1 MKKLMSVLLAL
12 VLVLAMVPVA
22 ASAESTELP
31 TPVDGVITLTEN
43 VELSSSYEVTGSLT
57 LDLNGFT
64 ISNSGELV
72 SNAGAL
78 AYLFRIDEGA
88 SLTLRDSSSGG
99 VGSLSVDNARGI
111 LNNGTFIMESG
122 KIEATST
129 QAVVGET
136 TDNSKWGYCVVN
148 AVTEESFANN
158 QEVVCEI
165 RGGTL
170 ESDAYGMYIQ
180 GAGVPGTGLN
190 TEGTETR
197 NDLMLVTISGDA
209 EITASMAIGTNA
221 SSGQFAGFT
230 LNIEGGTIRG
240 KNSLETDID
249 DGCALYLPAVGI
261 TNISDGTISGGQAIR
276 ICAGELNIT
285 GGQIIGTTV
294 GDNSDLIAG
303 GSGGTQGAIVVGK
316 AGGGYVGNIDINI
329 SDGAVV
335 TNTATAEGEQTKPA
349 IVVSDKNMGNE
360 TMGYNDLAITVT
372 VDGAAIN
379 GDVVK
384 VSNLTT
390 GANTQDGGNTSLTIS
405 NTTVD
410 GNVTNQ
416 SKTGL
421 TIRDTNITGNVSN
434 TSEGSTAILGNSI
447 VSGSTADSPEDDATG
462 TIFIENSQGEES
474 QTVAINETTA
484 VTYTDLAAAI
494 SAANDGDTIRLVKDF
509 TLDAPETGISSGQ
522 GAVNITKDITLDGNG
537 KTITAGE
544 HYVLNSG
551 DTRGEYHVINVMDG
565 ANVIIRDLTIDG
577 GVTGEVSSTTGSAP
591 RSGINVFTAN
601 GSENNPTTV
610 TLENVE
616 VKNCSTYGVTS
627 LGSNL
632 TVNGLTTSGNLW
644 GGINLD
650 NSTSSAIGGTFTMT
664 DGDIGEENSLYIEN
678 SKGNGDGQSASI
690 SGGTFAGSVSV
701 AKQQDGTT
709 DVNGVGLS
717 ISGGTY
723 ENNISDYLVGNLV
736 WNPVTGEVG
745 TPSTPGGGTPSEP
758 EEPTWPFTDVTEG
771 DDWFYDAVAYVYE
784 NNIMAGTDE
793 TTFAPYMEL
802 DRAMAAQLFYNLEGK
817 PTVTG
822 DSTFT
827 DVTSGHWAVDAITWA
842 AQNDIVAGIGGG
854 LYDPDSNVTREQFA
868 VMLYKYARF
877 KGYDLTAI
885 GDLTQFPDAGSIS
898 SWAETALSWANGKGL
913 INGHENGTIDP
924 KGSTIRAQAASIM
937 ANFDQNVAK

>member
-31 TPVDGVITLTEN
+31 EPVDGVITLTEN
-43 VELSSSYEVTGSLT
+43 VKLSSSYEVTGSLT
-57 LDLNGFT
+57 LELNGFT
-64 ISNSGELV
+64 ISNSADLV
-72 SNAGAL
+72 SNASAL

-88 SLTLRDSSSGG
+88 SLTLRDSSSDGG
-99 VGSLSVDNARGI
+99 GLLSVDNARGV
-111 LNNGTFIMESG
+111 LNHGTFIMESG

-129 QAVVGET
+129 QAVDGET

-384 VSNLTT
+384 VSNLTSDSVT
-390 GANTQDGGNTSLTIS
+390 SDGGNTSLTIS
-405 NTTVD
+405 NATVT
-410 GNVTNQ
+410 GNVMNQ

-421 TIRDTNITGNVSN
+421 TIRDTTINGNVSN
-434 TSEGSTAILGNSI
+434 TSEGSTAILG
-447 VSGSTADSPEDDATG
+447 DSNVTGDTDD
-462 TIFIENSQGEES
+462 TIFVENAQSGETEI
-474 QTVAINETTA
+474 VAINETTA

-701 AKQQDGTT
+701 AKKQNETADVDGV
-709 DVNGVGLS
+709 DLS

-723 ENNISDYLVGNLV
+723 GNDITEYLDENLV

-745 TPSTPGGGTPSEP
+745 TPSTPGGTPTEP

-784 NNIMAGTDE
+784 NGIMAGTDE
-793 TTFAPYMEL
+793 TTFEPTMEL

-827 DVTSGHWAVDAITWA
+827 DVTSGHWAVEAITWA
-842 AQNDIVAGIGGG
+842 AENEVVAGIGEG

-868 VMLYKYARF
+868 QMLYNYAKY
-877 KGYDLTAI
+877 KGYDLTAT
-885 GDLTQFPDAGSIS
+885 GDLTQFPDADAIS
-898 SWAETALSWANGKGL
+898 SWAETALSWANGNGL

>member
-12 VLVLAMVPVA
+12 ALVLAMVPVA

-31 TPVDGVITLTEN
+31 TPVDGVITLTED

-72 SNAGAL
+72 SNADAL

-122 KIEATST
+122 KIEATSSN
-129 QAVVGET
+129 AVVENV

-148 AVTEESFANN
+148 AVTEDSFANN
-158 QEVVCEI
+158 KEVVCEI

-190 TEGTETR
+190 ASGTETR

-230 LNIEGGTIRG
+230 LDIEGGAIHGRDNV
-240 KNSLETDID
+240 NSETD

-261 TNISDGTISGGQAIR
+261 TNISGGTISGGQAIR

-285 GGQIIGTTV
+285 SGEIVGTTE
-294 GDNSDLIAG
+294 GDDSDLIAG

-316 AGGGYVGNIDINI
+316 ASGGYVGNIDINI
-329 SDGAVV
+329 SGDAVV
-335 TNTATAEGEQTKPA
+335 TNTAKGEGTKPA
-349 IVVSDKNMGNE
+349 IVVSDKNMSDNS
-360 TMGYNDLAITVT
+360 MGYDDLAITVT
-372 VDGAAIN
+372 VDGTEGAEIS

-434 TSEGSTAILGNSI
+434 TSVGSTAILGDSKVGQINEAT
-447 VSGSTADSPEDDATG
+447 GSG
-462 TIFIENSQGEES
+462 TIFVENAQGEE
-474 QTVAINETTA
+474 TEIVAINETTA

-494 SAANDGDTIRLVKDF
+494 SAAKDGDTIRLVKNVE
-509 TLDAPETGISSGQ
+509 LSGAGKNNNE
-522 GAVNITKDITLDGNG
+522 GALTITKSIVLDGNN
-537 KTITAGE
+537 KKITAT
-544 HYVLNSG
+544 S
-551 DTRGEYHVINVMDG
+551 DTFTPAAGASESSVASMFNVEGG
-565 ANVIIRDLTIDG
+565 AQVTFKNLTIDSNN
-577 GVTGEVSSTTGSAP
+577 EAKH
-591 RSGINVFTAN
+591 GINIYTSQGTEGKTKV
-601 GSENNPTTV
+601 TV
-610 TLENVE
+610 ENV
-616 VKNCSTYGVTS
+616 TIQ
-627 LGSNL
+627 
-632 TVNGLTTSGNLW
+632 NGLGYAIVCNSSDLEVVNVTTSGNAW
-644 GGINLD
+644 GGINID
-650 NSTSSAIGGTFTMT
+650 NRASGKYSTFTME
-664 DGDIGEENSLYIEN
+664 DGTIGETNNAVYIEN
-678 SKGNGDGQSASI
+678 SLLTATSPDANSRIKASI
-690 SGGTFAGSVSV
+690 SDGIFQGPVSV
-701 AKQQDGTT
+701 AKKQNETADVDGV
-709 DVNGVGLS
+709 DLS

-723 ENNISDYLVGNLV
+723 GNDITEYLDENLV

-745 TPSTPGGGTPSEP
+745 TPSTPGGTPSEP

-771 DDWFYDAVAYVYE
+771 EDWFYDAVAYVYE
-784 NNIMAGTDE
+784 NGIMAGTGE
-793 TTFAPYMEL
+793 TVFEPTMEL

-817 PTVTG
+817 PAVTG

-877 KGYDLTAI
+877 KGYDLTAT
-885 GDLTQFPDAGSIS
+885 GDLTQFPDADAIS
-898 SWAETALSWANGKGL
+898 SWAETAMRWANGNEL

>member
-22 ASAESTELP
+22 ASAEGEILTADDLKAAVENGGEIVIGESISLTE
-31 TPVDGVITLTEN
+31 TLTIETN
-43 VELSSSYEVTGSLT
+43 VTIDLNGYTIDRGSGFTSTMIRVAEGGSLT
-57 LDLNGFT
+57 IEDLRGNGQ
-64 ISNSGELV
+64 I
-72 SNAGAL
+72 
-78 AYLFRIDEGA
+78 
-88 SLTLRDSSSGG
+88 SSST
-99 VGSLSVDNARGI
+99 GI
-111 LNNGTFIMESG
+111 AVENNGTFTLLSG
-122 KIEATST
+122 TIDANNSSNAYGVRNRVTTTSLEEN
-129 QAVVGET
+129 QAVI
-136 TDNSKWGYCVVN
+136 C
-148 AVTEESFANN
+148 
-158 QEVVCEI
+158 
-165 RGGTL
+165 
-170 ESDAYGMYIQ
+170 
-180 GAGVPGTGLN
+180 
-190 TEGTETR
+190 
-197 NDLMLVTISGDA
+197 
-209 EITASMAIGTNA
+209 
-221 SSGQFAGFT
+221 
-230 LNIEGGTIRG
+230 NIEGGTISSDVWG
-240 KNSLETDID
+240 VVFFGAGMAGQTDGNNSALNTGVTGSILNNMMKVNISGNAQISGLQALATAANNGIYAGFTVNISGNAEITGINEIE
-249 DGCALYLPAVGI
+249 GCAMYLPGYGV
-261 TNISDGTISGGQAIR
+261 TNISGGTISGGQGIR
-276 ICAGELNIT
+276 ISAGELNIT
-285 GGQIIGTTV
+285 GGTIEGTTV
-294 GDNSDLIAG
+294 SDGKDLVAG
-303 GSGGTQGAIVVGK
+303 GSTGTQGAIVVGK

-384 VSNLTT
+384 VSNLTSDSVT
-390 GANTQDGGNTSLTIS
+390 SDGGNTSLTIS
-405 NTTVD
+405 NATVT
-410 GNVTNQ
+410 GNVMNQ

-421 TIRDTNITGNVSN
+421 TIRDTTINGNVSN

-447 VSGSTADSPEDDATG
+447 VNGSTADSPEDDATG
-462 TIFIENSQGEES
+462 TIFNEKDQNDES
-474 QTVAINETTA
+474 EIVAINETTA

-601 GSENNPTTV
+601 GSENNRTTV

-650 NSTSSAIGGTFTMT
+650 NSTSSADGGTFTMT
-664 DGDIGEENSLYIEN
+664 AGNVGEENSLYIEN

-709 DVNGVGLS
+709 DVDGVDLS

-723 ENNISDYLVGNLV
+723 ENDISDYLDENLV

-758 EEPTWPFTDVTEG
+758 EEPTWPFEDVTEG
-771 DDWFYDAVAYVYE
+771 EDWFYDAVAYVYE
-784 NNIMAGTDE
+784 NGIMAGTSE
-793 TTFAPYMEL
+793 TTFEPGMLL
-802 DRAMAAQLFYNLEGK
+802 DRAMAAQLFYNLEGQ
-817 PTVTG
+817 PAVTG

-877 KGYDLTAI
+877 KGYDLTAT

>member
-43 VELSSSYEVTGSLT
+43 VEMSSSYEVTGSLT

-78 AYLFRIDEGA
+78 AYLFHIDEGA

-148 AVTEESFANN
+148 AVTKDSFANN
-158 QEVVCEI
+158 KEVVCEI

-190 TEGTETR
+190 ISGTETR

-230 LNIEGGTIRG
+230 LDIEGGTIHGRDNV
-240 KNSLETDID
+240 NSETD

-261 TNISDGTISGGQAIR
+261 SNISGGTISGGQAIR

-316 AGGGYVGNIDINI
+316 ASSGYVGNVNVHI
-329 SDGAVV
+329 SGDAVV
-335 TNTATAEGEQTKPA
+335 TNTAKGEGTKPA
-349 IVVSDKNMGNE
+349 IVVSDKNMSDNS
-360 TMGYNDLAITVT
+360 MRYDDLAITVT
-372 VDGAAIN
+372 VDGTEGAEIS

-390 GANTQDGGNTSLTIS
+390 STTTQDGGNTSLTIS

-434 TSEGSTAILGNSI
+434 TSEGSTAILGDSKVEQINEAT
-447 VSGSTADSPEDDATG
+447 GSG
-462 TIFIENSQGEES
+462 TIFVENAQGEE
-474 QTVAINETTA
+474 TEIVAINETTA
-484 VTYTDLAAAI
+484 KTYTDLATAI
-494 SAANDGDTIRLVKDF
+494 SEAKDGDTIRLVQNVE
-509 TLDAPETGISSGQ
+509 LSGEGKNNNE
-522 GAVNITKDITLDGNG
+522 GALTITKSIILDGND
-537 KTITAGE
+537 KTITAT
-544 HYVLNSG
+544 N
-551 DTRGEYHVINVMDG
+551 DTFTPAEGASETSVASMINVEGG
-565 ANVIIRDLTIDG
+565 AQVTFKNLTIDSNSEAKHG
-577 GVTGEVSSTTGSAP
+577 LNIYTSQSTERKTKVIVEDVT
-591 RSGINVFTAN
+591 IQ
-601 GSENNPTTV
+601 
-610 TLENVE
+610 
-616 VKNCSTYGVTS
+616 
-627 LGSNL
+627 
-632 TVNGLTTSGNLW
+632 NGLGYGIVCNSSDLEVVNVTTSGNAW
-644 GGINLD
+644 GGINID
-650 NSTSSAIGGTFTMT
+650 NRVANKYSTFTME
-664 DGDIGEENSLYIEN
+664 DGTIGETNKAVYIEN
-678 SKGNGDGQSASI
+678 SLLTATPPDMNSKIEASI
-690 SGGTFAGSVSV
+690 SDGIFQGPVSV
-701 AKQQDGTT
+701 AKKQNETADVDGV
-709 DVNGVGLS
+709 DLS

-723 ENNISDYLVGNLV
+723 ENDISDYLDENLV

-784 NNIMAGTDE
+784 NGIMAGTGE

-817 PTVTG
+817 PAVTG

-827 DVTSGHWAVDAITWA
+827 DVTSAHWAVDAITWA

-877 KGYDLTAI
+877 KGYDLTAA

>member
-148 AVTEESFANN
+148 AVTKDSFANN
-158 QEVVCEI
+158 KEVVCEI

-190 TEGTETR
+190 ASGTETR

-230 LNIEGGTIRG
+230 LDIEGGAIHGRDNV
-240 KNSLETDID
+240 NSETD

-261 TNISDGTISGGQAIR
+261 TNISGGTISGGQAIR

-285 GGQIIGTTV
+285 SGEIVGTTE
-294 GDNSDLIAG
+294 GDDSDLIAG

-316 AGGGYVGNIDINI
+316 ASGGYVGNIDINI
-329 SDGAVV
+329 SGDAVV
-335 TNTATAEGEQTKPA
+335 TNTAKGEGTKPA
-349 IVVSDKNMGNE
+349 IVVSDKNMSNDS
-360 TMGYNDLAITVT
+360 MGYDDLAITVT
-372 VDGAAIN
+372 VDGTEGAAIN

-390 GANTQDGGNTSLTIS
+390 GAKTQDGGNTSLTIS

-434 TSEGSTAILGNSI
+434 TSEGSTAILGDST
-447 VSGSTADSPEDDATG
+447 VSGKIDDSSDAGATG
-462 TIFIENSQGEES
+462 TIFVENAQGEE
-474 QTVAINETTA
+474 TEIVAINETTA

-494 SAANDGDTIRLVKDF
+494 SAANDGDTIRLVKNVE
-509 TLDAPETGISSGQ
+509 LSGAGKNNNE
-522 GAVNITKDITLDGNG
+522 GALTITKSIVLDGNN
-537 KTITAGE
+537 KKITAT
-544 HYVLNSG
+544 S
-551 DTRGEYHVINVMDG
+551 DTFTPAAGASESSVASMFNVEGG
-565 ANVIIRDLTIDG
+565 AQVTFKNLTIDSNN
-577 GVTGEVSSTTGSAP
+577 EAKH
-591 RSGINVFTAN
+591 GINIYTSQGTEGKTKV
-601 GSENNPTTV
+601 TV
-610 TLENVE
+610 ENV
-616 VKNCSTYGVTS
+616 TIQ
-627 LGSNL
+627 
-632 TVNGLTTSGNLW
+632 NGLGYAIVCNSSDLEVVNVTTSGNAW
-644 GGINLD
+644 GGINID
-650 NSTSSAIGGTFTMT
+650 NRASGKYSTFTME
-664 DGDIGEENSLYIEN
+664 DGTIGETNNAVYIEN
-678 SKGNGDGQSASI
+678 SLLTATSPDANSRIKASI
-690 SGGTFAGSVSV
+690 SDGIFQGPVSV
-701 AKQQDGTT
+701 AKKQNETADVDGV
-709 DVNGVGLS
+709 DLS

-723 ENNISDYLVGNLV
+723 GNDITEYLDENLV

-745 TPSTPGGGTPSEP
+745 TPSTPGGTPSEP
-758 EEPTWPFTDVTEG
+758 EEPTWPFEDVTEG

-784 NNIMAGTDE
+784 NGIMAGTSE
-793 TTFAPYMEL
+793 TTFEPGMLL

-817 PTVTG
+817 PAVTG
-822 DSTFT
+822 DSAFT

-842 AQNDIVAGIGGG
+842 AQNDIVAGIGGN
-854 LYDPDSNVTREQFA
+854 LYDPDSNVTREQFT
-868 VMLYKYARF
+868 VMLYNYAQY
-877 KGYDLTAI
+877 KGYDLTAT
-885 GDLTQFPDAGSIS
+885 GDLTRFPDAGSIS
-898 SWAETALSWANGKGL
+898 SWAETALSWANSNGL

>member
-148 AVTEESFANN
+148 AVTKDSFANN
-158 QEVVCEI
+158 KEVVCEI

-190 TEGTETR
+190 ASGTETR

-384 VSNLTT
+384 VSNLTSDSVT
-390 GANTQDGGNTSLTIS
+390 SDGGNTSLTIS
-405 NTTVD
+405 NATVT
-410 GNVTNQ
+410 GNVMNQ

-421 TIRDTNITGNVSN
+421 TIRDTTINGNVSN

-494 SAANDGDTIRLVKDF
+494 SEAKDGDTIRLVKNVE
-509 TLDAPETGISSGQ
+509 LSGAGKNNNE
-522 GAVNITKDITLDGNG
+522 GALTITKSIVLDGNN
-537 KTITAGE
+537 KKITAT
-544 HYVLNSG
+544 S
-551 DTRGEYHVINVMDG
+551 DTFTPAAGASESSVASMFNVEGG
-565 ANVIIRDLTIDG
+565 AQVTFKNLTIDSNK
-577 GVTGEVSSTTGSAP
+577 EAKH
-591 RSGINVFTAN
+591 GINIYTSQGTEGKTKV
-601 GSENNPTTV
+601 TV
-610 TLENVE
+610 ENV
-616 VKNCSTYGVTS
+616 TIQ
-627 LGSNL
+627 
-632 TVNGLTTSGNLW
+632 NGLGYAIVCNSSDLEVVNVTTSGNAW
-644 GGINLD
+644 GGINID
-650 NSTSSAIGGTFTMT
+650 NRASGKYSTFTME
-664 DGDIGEENSLYIEN
+664 DGTIGETNNAVYIEN
-678 SKGNGDGQSASI
+678 SLLTATSPDANSRIKASI
-690 SGGTFAGSVSV
+690 SDGIFQGPVSV

-709 DVNGVGLS
+709 DVNGVDLS

-723 ENNISDYLVGNLV
+723 ENNISDYLDENLV

-784 NNIMAGTDE
+784 NGIMAGTDE
-793 TTFAPYMEL
+793 TTFDPYMEL

-817 PTVTG
+817 PAVTG
-822 DSTFT
+822 DSTFS
-827 DVTSGHWAVDAITWA
+827 DVTSGHWAVDAITW

-877 KGYDLTAI
+877 KGYDLTAT
-885 GDLTQFPDAGSIS
+885 GDLTQFPDDGSIS

-913 INGHENGTIDP
+913 INGNEDGTLAP
-924 KGSTIRAQAASIM
+924 GGTATRAQAASIL
-937 ANFDQNVAK
+937 AQFDQSFANK

>member
-148 AVTEESFANN
+148 AVTKDSFANN
-158 QEVVCEI
+158 KEVVCEI

-190 TEGTETR
+190 ASGTETR

-230 LNIEGGTIRG
+230 LDIEGGAIHGRDNV
-240 KNSLETDID
+240 NSETD

-261 TNISDGTISGGQAIR
+261 TNISGGTISGGQAIR

-285 GGQIIGTTV
+285 SGEIVGTTE
-294 GDNSDLIAG
+294 GDDSDLIAG

-316 AGGGYVGNIDINI
+316 ASGGYVGNIDINI
-329 SDGAVV
+329 SGDAVV
-335 TNTATAEGEQTKPA
+335 TNTAKGEGTKPA
-349 IVVSDKNMGNE
+349 IVVSDKNMSDNS
-360 TMGYNDLAITVT
+360 MRYDDLAITVT
-372 VDGAAIN
+372 VDGTEGAAIN

-390 GANTQDGGNTSLTIS
+390 GAKTQDGGNTSLTIS

-434 TSEGSTAILGNSI
+434 TSEGSTAILGDSKVEQINEAT
-447 VSGSTADSPEDDATG
+447 GSG
-462 TIFIENSQGEES
+462 TIFVENAQGEE
-474 QTVAINETTA
+474 TEIVAINETTA

-494 SAANDGDTIRLVKDF
+494 SAANDGDTIRLVKNVE
-509 TLDAPETGISSGQ
+509 LSGEGKNNNE
-522 GAVNITKDITLDGNG
+522 GALTITKSIILDGND
-537 KTITAGE
+537 KTITAT
-544 HYVLNSG
+544 N
-551 DTRGEYHVINVMDG
+551 DTFTPAEGASETSVASMINVEGG
-565 ANVIIRDLTIDG
+565 AQVTFKNLTIDSNSEAKHG
-577 GVTGEVSSTTGSAP
+577 LNIYTSQSTERKTKVIVEDVT
-591 RSGINVFTAN
+591 IQ
-601 GSENNPTTV
+601 
-610 TLENVE
+610 
-616 VKNCSTYGVTS
+616 
-627 LGSNL
+627 
-632 TVNGLTTSGNLW
+632 NGLGYGIVCNSSDLEVVNVTTSGNAW
-644 GGINLD
+644 GGINID
-650 NSTSSAIGGTFTMT
+650 NRVANKYSTFTME
-664 DGDIGEENSLYIEN
+664 DGTIGETNNAVYIEN
-678 SKGNGDGQSASI
+678 SLLTATSPDANSRIKASI
-690 SGGTFAGSVSV
+690 SDGIFQGPVSV
-701 AKQQDGTT
+701 AKKQNETADVDGV
-709 DVNGVGLS
+709 DLS

-723 ENNISDYLVGNLV
+723 GNDITEYLDENLV

-745 TPSTPGGGTPSEP
+745 TPSTPGGTPSEP

-784 NNIMAGTDE
+784 NGIMAGTDE
-793 TTFAPYMEL
+793 TTFEPYMEL

-817 PTVTG
+817 PAVTG

-842 AQNDIVAGIGGG
+842 AQNDIVAGIGGD

-877 KGYDLTAI
+877 KGYDLTAT

-898 SWAETALSWANGKGL
+898 SWAETALSWANGNGL

>member
-64 ISNSGELV
+64 ISNSADLV
-72 SNAGAL
+72 SNASAL

-88 SLTLRDSSSGG
+88 SLTLRDSSSDGG
-99 VGSLSVDNARGI
+99 GLLSVDNARGV
-111 LNNGTFIMESG
+111 LNHGTFIMESG

-129 QAVVGET
+129 QAVDGET

-230 LNIEGGTIRG
+230 LDIEGGAIHGRDNV
-240 KNSLETDID
+240 NSETD

-261 TNISDGTISGGQAIR
+261 TNISGGTISGGQAIR

-285 GGQIIGTTV
+285 SGEIVGTTE
-294 GDNSDLIAG
+294 GDDSDLIAG

-316 AGGGYVGNIDINI
+316 ASGGYVGNVNVHI
-329 SDGAVV
+329 SGDAVV
-335 TNTATAEGEQTKPA
+335 TNTAKGEGTKPA
-349 IVVSDKNMGNE
+349 IVVSDKNMSDNS
-360 TMGYNDLAITVT
+360 MGYDDLAITVT
-372 VDGAAIN
+372 VDGTEGAEIN

-390 GANTQDGGNTSLTIS
+390 GAKTQDGGNTSLTIS

-434 TSEGSTAILGNSI
+434 TSEGSTAILGDSKVEQINEAT
-447 VSGSTADSPEDDATG
+447 GSG
-462 TIFIENSQGEES
+462 TIFVENAQGEE
-474 QTVAINETTA
+474 TEIVAINETTA

-494 SAANDGDTIRLVKDF
+494 SEAKDGDTIRLVKNVE
-509 TLDAPETGISSGQ
+509 LSGAGKNNNE
-522 GAVNITKDITLDGNG
+522 GALTITKSIVLDGNN
-537 KTITAGE
+537 KKITAT
-544 HYVLNSG
+544 S
-551 DTRGEYHVINVMDG
+551 DTFTPAAGASESSVASMFNVEGG
-565 ANVIIRDLTIDG
+565 AQVTFKNLTIDSNK
-577 GVTGEVSSTTGSAP
+577 EAKH
-591 RSGINVFTAN
+591 GINIYTSQGTEGKTKV
-601 GSENNPTTV
+601 TV
-610 TLENVE
+610 ENV
-616 VKNCSTYGVTS
+616 TIQ
-627 LGSNL
+627 
-632 TVNGLTTSGNLW
+632 NGLGYAIVCNSSDLEVVNVTTSGNAW
-644 GGINLD
+644 GGINID
-650 NSTSSAIGGTFTMT
+650 NRASGKYSTFTME
-664 DGDIGEENSLYIEN
+664 DGTIGETNNAVYIEN
-678 SKGNGDGQSASI
+678 SLLTATSPDTNSRIKASI
-690 SGGTFAGSVSV
+690 SDGIFQGPVSV
-701 AKQQDGTT
+701 AKKQNETADVDGV
-709 DVNGVGLS
+709 DLS

-723 ENNISDYLVGNLV
+723 GNDITEYLDENLV

-784 NNIMAGTDE
+784 NGIMAGTSE
-793 TTFAPYMEL
+793 TTFEPYMEL
-802 DRAMAAQLFYNLEGK
+802 NRAQAAQLFYNLEGK

-877 KGYDLTAI
+877 KGYDLTAT
-885 GDLTQFPDAGSIS
+885 GDLTQFPDAGAIS
-898 SWAETALSWANGKGL
+898 SWAETAMRWANGNEL

>member
-31 TPVDGVITLTEN
+31 EPVDGVITLTEN
-43 VELSSSYEVTGSLT
+43 VKLSSSYEVTGSLT
-57 LDLNGFT
+57 LELNGFT
-64 ISNSGELV
+64 ISNSADLV
-72 SNAGAL
+72 SNASAL

-88 SLTLRDSSSGG
+88 SLTLRDSSSDGG
-99 VGSLSVDNARGI
+99 GLLSVDNARGV
-111 LNNGTFIMESG
+111 LNHGTFIMESG

-129 QAVVGET
+129 QAVDGET

-158 QEVVCEI
+158 QAVVCEI

-384 VSNLTT
+384 VSNLTSDSVT
-390 GANTQDGGNTSLTIS
+390 SDGGNTSLTIS
-405 NTTVD
+405 NATVT
-410 GNVTNQ
+410 GNVMNQ

-434 TSEGSTAILGNSI
+434 TSEGSTAILGDST
-447 VSGSTADSPEDDATG
+447 VSGKIDDSSDAGATG
-462 TIFIENSQGEES
+462 TIFNEKDQNDES
-474 QTVAINETTA
+474 EIVAINETTA

-494 SAANDGDTIRLVKDF
+494 SAANDGDTIRLVKNVE
-509 TLDAPETGISSGQ
+509 LSGAGKNNNE
-522 GAVNITKDITLDGNG
+522 GALTITKSIVLDGNN
-537 KTITAGE
+537 KKITAT
-544 HYVLNSG
+544 S
-551 DTRGEYHVINVMDG
+551 DTFTPAAGASESSVASMFNVEGG
-565 ANVIIRDLTIDG
+565 AQVTFKNLTIDSNN
-577 GVTGEVSSTTGSAP
+577 EAKH
-591 RSGINVFTAN
+591 GINIYTSQGTEGKTKV
-601 GSENNPTTV
+601 TV
-610 TLENVE
+610 ENV
-616 VKNCSTYGVTS
+616 TIQ
-627 LGSNL
+627 
-632 TVNGLTTSGNLW
+632 NGLGYAIVCNSSDLEVVNVTTSGNAW
-644 GGINLD
+644 GGINID
-650 NSTSSAIGGTFTMT
+650 NRASGKYSTFTME
-664 DGDIGEENSLYIEN
+664 DGTIGETNNAVYIEN
-678 SKGNGDGQSASI
+678 SLLTATSPDMNSRIKASI
-690 SGGTFAGSVSV
+690 SDGIFQGPVSV
-701 AKQQDGTT
+701 AKKQNETADVDGV
-709 DVNGVGLS
+709 DLS

-723 ENNISDYLVGNLV
+723 ENDISDYLDENLV

-784 NNIMAGTDE
+784 TGIMAGTGE
-793 TTFAPYMEL
+793 TVFEPTMEL

-842 AQNDIVAGIGGG
+842 AQNDIVAGIGGN

-877 KGYDLTAI
+877 KGYDLTAT

-898 SWAETALSWANGKGL
+898 SWAETALSWANGNDL

-924 KGSTIRAQAASIM
+924 KGSTIRAQAASIL
-937 ANFDQNVAK
+937 AQFDQSFIS

>member
-22 ASAESTELP
+22 ASAEGEILTADDLKAAVENGGEIVIGESISLTE
-31 TPVDGVITLTEN
+31 TLTIETN
-43 VELSSSYEVTGSLT
+43 VTIDLNGYTIDRGSGFTSTMIRVAEGGSLT
-57 LDLNGFT
+57 IEDLRGNGQ
-64 ISNSGELV
+64 I
-72 SNAGAL
+72 
-78 AYLFRIDEGA
+78 
-88 SLTLRDSSSGG
+88 SSST
-99 VGSLSVDNARGI
+99 GI
-111 LNNGTFIMESG
+111 AVENNGTFTLLSG
-122 KIEATST
+122 TIDANNSSNAYGVRNRVTTTSLEEN
-129 QAVVGET
+129 QAVI
-136 TDNSKWGYCVVN
+136 C
-148 AVTEESFANN
+148 
-158 QEVVCEI
+158 
-165 RGGTL
+165 
-170 ESDAYGMYIQ
+170 
-180 GAGVPGTGLN
+180 
-190 TEGTETR
+190 
-197 NDLMLVTISGDA
+197 
-209 EITASMAIGTNA
+209 
-221 SSGQFAGFT
+221 
-230 LNIEGGTIRG
+230 NIEGGTISSDVWG
-240 KNSLETDID
+240 VVFFGAGMAGQTDGNNSALNTGVTGSILNNMMQVNISGNAQISGLQALATAANNGIYAGFTVNISGNAEITGINEIE
-249 DGCALYLPAVGI
+249 GCAMYLPGYGV
-261 TNISDGTISGGQAIR
+261 TNISGGTISGGQGIR
-276 ICAGELNIT
+276 ISAGELNIT
-285 GGQIIGTTV
+285 GGTIEGTTV
-294 GDNSDLIAG
+294 SDGKDLVAG
-303 GSGGTQGAIVVGK
+303 GSTGTQGAIVVGK
-316 AGGGYVGNIDINI
+316 ASGGYVGNIDINI
-329 SDGAVV
+329 SGDAVV
-335 TNTATAEGEQTKPA
+335 TNTAKGEGTKPA
-349 IVVSDKNMGNE
+349 IVVSDKNMSDNS
-360 TMGYNDLAITVT
+360 MGYDDLAITVT
-372 VDGAAIN
+372 VDGTEGAAIN

-390 GANTQDGGNTSLTIS
+390 GAKTQDGGNTSLTIS

-434 TSEGSTAILGNSI
+434 TSEGSTAILGDST
-447 VSGSTADSPEDDATG
+447 VSGKIDDSSDAGATG
-462 TIFIENSQGEES
+462 TIFNEKDQNDES
-474 QTVAINETTA
+474 EIVAINETTA

-577 GVTGEVSSTTGSAP
+577 GVTGEVSSTTRSAP

-601 GSENNPTTV
+601 GSENNRTTV

-701 AKQQDGTT
+701 AKKQNETADVDGV
-709 DVNGVGLS
+709 DLS

-723 ENNISDYLVGNLV
+723 GNDITEYLDENLV

-745 TPSTPGGGTPSEP
+745 TPSTPGGTPSEP

-784 NNIMAGTDE
+784 NGIMAGTGE
-793 TTFAPYMEL
+793 TTFEPYMEL

-817 PTVTG
+817 PAVTG

-877 KGYDLTAI
+877 KGYDLTAT
-885 GDLTQFPDAGSIS
+885 GDLTRFPDAGSIS
-898 SWAETALSWANGKGL
+898 SWAETALSWANGNGL

>member
-12 VLVLAMVPVA
+12 ALVLAMVPVA

-64 ISNSGELV
+64 ISNSGDLV
-72 SNAGAL
+72 SNADAL

-148 AVTEESFANN
+148 AVTKDSFANN
-158 QEVVCEI
+158 KEVVCEI

-190 TEGTETR
+190 ASGTETR

-230 LNIEGGTIRG
+230 LDIEGGAIHGRDNV
-240 KNSLETDID
+240 NSETD

-261 TNISDGTISGGQAIR
+261 TNISGGTISGGQAIR

-285 GGQIIGTTV
+285 SGEIVGTTE
-294 GDNSDLIAG
+294 GDDSDLIAG

-316 AGGGYVGNIDINI
+316 ASGGYVGNIDINI
-329 SDGAVV
+329 SGDAVV
-335 TNTATAEGEQTKPA
+335 TNTAKGEGTKPA
-349 IVVSDKNMGNE
+349 IVVSDKNMSDNS
-360 TMGYNDLAITVT
+360 MGYDDLAITVT
-372 VDGAAIN
+372 VDGTEGAEIN

-390 GANTQDGGNTSLTIS
+390 GAKTQDGGNTSLTIS
-405 NTTVD
+405 NTTVS

-421 TIRDTNITGNVSN
+421 TIRDTTINGNVSN
-434 TSEGSTAILGNSI
+434 TSEGSTAILG
-447 VSGSTADSPEDDATG
+447 DSNVTGDTDD
-462 TIFIENSQGEES
+462 TIFVENAQSGETEIA
-474 QTVAINETTA
+474 AINETTA

-494 SAANDGDTIRLVKDF
+494 SAANDGDTIRLVKNVE
-509 TLDAPETGISSGQ
+509 LSGAGKNNNE
-522 GAVNITKDITLDGNG
+522 GALTITKSIVLDGNN
-537 KTITAGE
+537 KKITAT
-544 HYVLNSG
+544 S
-551 DTRGEYHVINVMDG
+551 DTFTPAAGASESSVASMFNVEGG
-565 ANVIIRDLTIDG
+565 AQVTFKNLTIDSNN
-577 GVTGEVSSTTGSAP
+577 EAKH
-591 RSGINVFTAN
+591 GINIYTSQGTEGKTKV
-601 GSENNPTTV
+601 TV
-610 TLENVE
+610 ENV
-616 VKNCSTYGVTS
+616 TIQ
-627 LGSNL
+627 
-632 TVNGLTTSGNLW
+632 NGLGYAIVCNSSDLEVVNVTTSGNAW
-644 GGINLD
+644 GGINID
-650 NSTSSAIGGTFTMT
+650 NRASGKYSTFTME
-664 DGDIGEENSLYIEN
+664 DGTIGETNNAVYIEN
-678 SKGNGDGQSASI
+678 SLLTATSPDMNSRIKASI
-690 SGGTFAGSVSV
+690 SDGIFQGPVSV
-701 AKQQDGTT
+701 AKKQNETADVDGV
-709 DVNGVGLS
+709 DLS

-723 ENNISDYLVGNLV
+723 ENDISDYLDENLV

-784 NNIMAGTDE
+784 TGIMAGTGE
-793 TTFAPYMEL
+793 TVFEPTMEL

-842 AQNDIVAGIGGG
+842 AQNDIVAGIGGN

-877 KGYDLTAI
+877 KGYDLTAT

-898 SWAETALSWANGKGL
+898 SWAETALSWANGNGL

>member
-12 VLVLAMVPVA
+12 ALVLAMVPVA

-31 TPVDGVITLTEN
+31 TPVDGVIRLTEN

-148 AVTEESFANN
+148 AVTKDSFANN
-158 QEVVCEI
+158 KEVVCEI

-190 TEGTETR
+190 ASGTETR

-230 LNIEGGTIRG
+230 LDIEGGAIHGRDNV
-240 KNSLETDID
+240 NSETD

-261 TNISDGTISGGQAIR
+261 TNISGGTISGGQAIR

-285 GGQIIGTTV
+285 SGEIVGTTE
-294 GDNSDLIAG
+294 GDDSDLIAG

-316 AGGGYVGNIDINI
+316 ASGGYVGNIDINI
-329 SDGAVV
+329 SGDAVV
-335 TNTATAEGEQTKPA
+335 TNTAKGEGTKPA
-349 IVVSDKNMGNE
+349 IVVSDKNMSDNS
-360 TMGYNDLAITVT
+360 MRYDDLAITVT
-372 VDGAAIN
+372 VDGTEGAAIN

-390 GANTQDGGNTSLTIS
+390 GAKTQDGGNTSLTIS

-434 TSEGSTAILGNSI
+434 TSEGSTAILGDSKVEQINEAT
-447 VSGSTADSPEDDATG
+447 GSG
-462 TIFIENSQGEES
+462 TIFVENAQGEE
-474 QTVAINETTA
+474 TEIVAINETTA

-494 SAANDGDTIRLVKDF
+494 SAANDGDTIRLVKNVE
-509 TLDAPETGISSGQ
+509 LSGAGKNNNE
-522 GAVNITKDITLDGNG
+522 GALTITKSIVLDGNN
-537 KTITAGE
+537 KKITAT
-544 HYVLNSG
+544 S
-551 DTRGEYHVINVMDG
+551 DTFTPAAGASESSVASMFNVEGG
-565 ANVIIRDLTIDG
+565 AQVTFKNLTIDSNN
-577 GVTGEVSSTTGSAP
+577 EAKH
-591 RSGINVFTAN
+591 GINIYTSQGTEGKTKV
-601 GSENNPTTV
+601 TV
-610 TLENVE
+610 ENV
-616 VKNCSTYGVTS
+616 TIQ
-627 LGSNL
+627 
-632 TVNGLTTSGNLW
+632 NGLGYAIVCNSSDLEVVNVTTSGNAW
-644 GGINLD
+644 GGINID
-650 NSTSSAIGGTFTMT
+650 NRASEKYSTFTME
-664 DGDIGEENSLYIEN
+664 DGTIGETNNAVYIEN
-678 SKGNGDGQSASI
+678 SLLTATSPDTNSRIEASI
-690 SGGTFAGSVSV
+690 SDGIFQGPVSV

-709 DVNGVGLS
+709 DVNGVDLS

-723 ENNISDYLVGNLV
+723 
-736 WNPVTGEVG
+736 
-745 TPSTPGGGTPSEP
+745 
-758 EEPTWPFTDVTEG
+758 
-771 DDWFYDAVAYVYE
+771 
-784 NNIMAGTDE
+784 
-793 TTFAPYMEL
+793 
-802 DRAMAAQLFYNLEGK
+802 
-817 PTVTG
+817 
-822 DSTFT
+822 
-827 DVTSGHWAVDAITWA
+827 
-842 AQNDIVAGIGGG
+842 
-854 LYDPDSNVTREQFA
+854 
-868 VMLYKYARF
+868 
-877 KGYDLTAI
+877 
-885 GDLTQFPDAGSIS
+885 
-898 SWAETALSWANGKGL
+898 
-913 INGHENGTIDP
+913 
-924 KGSTIRAQAASIM
+924 
-937 ANFDQNVAK
+937 

>member
-31 TPVDGVITLTEN
+31 TPVDGVITLTED

-72 SNAGAL
+72 SNADAL

-111 LNNGTFIMESG
+111 LNNSTFIMESG
-122 KIEATST
+122 KIEATSSK
-129 QAVVGET
+129 AVVENV

-148 AVTEESFANN
+148 AVTGDSFANN

-190 TEGTETR
+190 TSGTETR

-230 LNIEGGTIRG
+230 LDIEGGTIHGRDNV
-240 KNSLETDID
+240 NSETD

-261 TNISDGTISGGQAIR
+261 TNISGGTISGGQAIR

-316 AGGGYVGNIDINI
+316 ASGGYVGNVNVHI
-329 SDGAVV
+329 SGDAVV
-335 TNTATAEGEQTKPA
+335 TNTAEGEGTKPA
-349 IVVSDKNMGNE
+349 IVVSDKNMSDNS
-360 TMGYNDLAITVT
+360 MGYDDLAITVT
-372 VDGAAIN
+372 VDGTEGAEIS

-384 VSNLTT
+384 VSNLTEDQST
-390 GANTQDGGNTSLTIS
+390 SDGGNTSLTIS
-405 NTTVD
+405 NITVD
-410 GNVTNQ
+410 GDVKNQ

-421 TIRDTNITGNVSN
+421 TIRDTIINGNVSN
-434 TSEGSTAILGNSI
+434 TSEGSTAILGDST
-447 VSGSTADSPEDDATG
+447 VSENIDDSSDAGATG
-462 TIFIENSQGEES
+462 TIFNEKDQNDES
-474 QTVAINETTA
+474 EIVAINETTA
-484 VTYTDLAAAI
+484 VTYEDLAAAI
-494 SAANDGDTIRLVKDF
+494 SEAKDGDTIRLVKNVE
-509 TLDAPETGISSGQ
+509 LSGAGKNNNE
-522 GAVNITKDITLDGNG
+522 GALTITKSIVLDGNN
-537 KTITAGE
+537 KKITAT
-544 HYVLNSG
+544 S
-551 DTRGEYHVINVMDG
+551 DTFTPAAGASESSVASMFNVEGG
-565 ANVIIRDLTIDG
+565 AQVTFKNLTIDSNN
-577 GVTGEVSSTTGSAP
+577 EAKH
-591 RSGINVFTAN
+591 GINIYTSQGTEGKTKV
-601 GSENNPTTV
+601 TV
-610 TLENVE
+610 ENV
-616 VKNCSTYGVTS
+616 TIQ
-627 LGSNL
+627 
-632 TVNGLTTSGNLW
+632 NGLGYAIVCNSSDLEVVNVTTSGNAW
-644 GGINLD
+644 GGINID
-650 NSTSSAIGGTFTMT
+650 NRASGKYSTFTME
-664 DGDIGEENSLYIEN
+664 DGTIGETNNAVYIEN
-678 SKGNGDGQSASI
+678 SLLTATSPDANSRIKASI
-690 SGGTFAGSVSV
+690 SDGIFQGPVSV
-701 AKQQDGTT
+701 AKKQNETADVDGV
-709 DVNGVGLS
+709 DLS

-723 ENNISDYLVGNLV
+723 GNDISDYLDENLV

-758 EEPTWPFTDVTEG
+758 EEPTWPFEDVTEG
-771 DDWFYDAVAYVYE
+771 EDWFYDAVAYVYE
-784 NNIMAGTDE
+784 NGIMAGTGE
-793 TTFAPYMEL
+793 TVFEPTMEL

-817 PTVTG
+817 PAVTG

-877 KGYDLTAI
+877 KGYDLTAT

>member
-148 AVTEESFANN
+148 AVTKDSFANN
-158 QEVVCEI
+158 KEVVCEI

-190 TEGTETR
+190 ASGTETR

-230 LNIEGGTIRG
+230 LDIEGGAIHGRDNV
-240 KNSLETDID
+240 NSETD

-261 TNISDGTISGGQAIR
+261 TNISGGTISGGQAIR

-285 GGQIIGTTV
+285 SGEIVGTTE
-294 GDNSDLIAG
+294 GDDSDLIAG

-316 AGGGYVGNIDINI
+316 ASGGYVGNIDINI
-329 SDGAVV
+329 SGDAVV
-335 TNTATAEGEQTKPA
+335 TNTAKGEGTKPA
-349 IVVSDKNMGNE
+349 IVVSDKNMSSE
-360 TMGYNDLAITVT
+360 AMGYDDLAITVT
-372 VDGAAIN
+372 VDGTEGAEIS

-384 VSNLTT
+384 VSNLTSDSVT
-390 GANTQDGGNTSLTIS
+390 SDGGNTSLTIS
-405 NTTVD
+405 NATVT
-410 GNVTNQ
+410 GNVMNQ

-421 TIRDTNITGNVSN
+421 TIRDTTINGNVSN
-434 TSEGSTAILGNSI
+434 TSEGSTAILGDST
-447 VSGSTADSPEDDATG
+447 VSGKIDDSSDAGATG
-462 TIFIENSQGEES
+462 TIFNEKDQNDES
-474 QTVAINETTA
+474 EIVAINETTA

-494 SAANDGDTIRLVKDF
+494 SAAKEGETVTLTKDVAVEDTITIGEGV
-509 TLDAPETGISSGQ
+509 
-522 GAVNITKDITLDGNG
+522 TLDGNG
-537 KTITAGE
+537 KTITYAGAQKTE
-544 HYVLNSG
+544 NPSVLILANSG
-551 DTRGEYHVINVMDG
+551 ADNVTVK
-565 ANVIIRDLTIDG
+565 N
-577 GVTGEVSSTTGSAP
+577 
-591 RSGINVFTAN
+591 
-601 GSENNPTTV
+601 V
-610 TLENVE
+610 TLDT
-616 VKNCSTYGVTS
+616 K
-627 LGSNL
+627 SNL
-632 TVNGLTTSGNLW
+632 KHGVEFFAADNGKLSGVTVNGGSGTSVQVNGSTGFKIENCALNPGDGAYANIEYCLSESAQNAGGTTPSMTIENVTFDSTATYEVWADKDTVANIKEELEKAGVEKPTDADVKNAISGNV
-644 GGINLD
+644 
-650 NSTSSAIGGTFTMT
+650 TT
-664 DGDIGEENSLYIEN
+664 ENSDSVTITVGLE
-678 SKGNGDGQSASI
+678 GN
-690 SGGTFAGSVSV
+690 
-701 AKQQDGTT
+701 TT
-709 DVNGVGLS
+709 DTITKPS
-717 ISGGTY
+717 TK
-723 ENNISDYLVGNLV
+723 
-736 WNPVTGEVG
+736 
-745 TPSTPGGGTPSEP
+745 PSTPGGTPSEP
-758 EEPTWPFTDVTEG
+758 EEPTWPFEDVTEG

-784 NNIMAGTDE
+784 NGIMAGTGE
-793 TTFAPYMEL
+793 TTFEPYMEL

-817 PTVTG
+817 PAVTG

-877 KGYDLTAI
+877 KGYDLTAT
-885 GDLTQFPDAGSIS
+885 GDLTRFPDAGSIS
-898 SWAETALSWANGKGL
+898 SWAETALSWANGNGL